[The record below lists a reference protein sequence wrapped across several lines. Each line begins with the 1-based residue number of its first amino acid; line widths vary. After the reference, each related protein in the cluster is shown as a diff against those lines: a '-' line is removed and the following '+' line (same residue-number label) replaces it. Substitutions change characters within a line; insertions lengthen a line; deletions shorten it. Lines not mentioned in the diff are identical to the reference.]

1 MSFSYDVCIWTCIW
15 FQTSLYGLCPL
26 ITARFRPNHQG
37 RWPNPK
43 TFTTPI
49 SLILNHFLIMSILW
63 MLKLVS
69 PVLCF
74 QCVHSLIR
82 FCDFFAVPQKLREI
96 FARKSDHC
104 QLWSR
109 WDRRFRR
116 RRRIPTNG
124 PFSRYP
130 CRCSRMS
137 SMMMVVAQESSKTTK
152 RNKSNW
158 KLYPFDTAPQI

>member
-1 MSFSYDVCIWTCIW
+1 MFVFEPVYDFKPDCTACVRWLLPDTG
-15 FQTSLYGLCPL
+15 QTTKAGDPKKF
-26 ITARFRPNHQG
+26 TA
-37 RWPNPK
+37 
-43 TFTTPI
+43 PI
-49 SLILNHFLIMSILW
+49 SLILNHFLVMSILW

-124 PFSRYP
+124 PFSRYS

-137 SMMMVVAQESSKTTK
+137 SWWWWWRKRAPRRPNEINRIESFIPLTQRLKFKHST
-152 RNKSNW
+152 N
-158 KLYPFDTAPQI
+158 